1 MDLCYH
7 ECIYTAIIVVGYSLV
22 YTATKEPIHSI
33 CEMMEWSKP
42 INPPSQAEAVDS
54 LRKALYLMD
63 QAASHANLL
72 KNEWCRKIDFEP
84 CSPKS
89 CDEERKKFILHLLK
103 VAADLST
110 TWNKAV
116 SCATMMLWQAK
127 SIVDTLL
134 PNLSEKTRGRKAL
147 IAIKSWIE
155 WLDPKW
161 QQTSS
166 HVGMVHHNN
175 IAAAEQWE
183 KAIAPSMFPRKFLDS
198 REASDYVEKVCRAAG
213 WEKIG
218 YREHEED
225 FFLTYY
231 WSLCRQPEGFNLEI
245 FFPEEELRNEVL
257 DLECSLSLSFHAET
271 ILPHEMS
278 KQAVTELLQKR
289 IFHVDEVIGEVVCF
303 LDTKPIE
310 QIMIWIDVQK
320 MLKLVELEK
329 LTSAW
334 NQRMCAELEKW
345 GSTWNQRISAVG
357 NALREMME
365 TLHLLSSILDQGNER
380 QKWLTIRAEAEKML
394 PSWASYIYGI
404 NQLFHRTEE
413 ARTIWQTLFE
423 TNSFTEKELPDSW
436 YAYASS
442 IPEEEREAVEAILR
456 IRYHIDW
463 MFRNDKSNEGYQ
475 QNRFTQ
481 MIYDWMQWK
490 AQLLEPETSSFS
502 LLATPDSDVYHQ
514 NLFLD
519 LVAHPTCNIKKE
531 VLRWLRMKQ
540 PPVIDQKVVRALI
553 FPEKWPDKEVSLLEK
568 EKSLETL
575 GNVKKLLSDWLQDM
589 SITKAAIQEMLTP
602 IGVLSL
608 VSPSEA
614 RLKTDADKIYSTW
627 CSYTQRIKGLVEK
640 IANVEDHWQSL
651 VSTETVS
658 TTTLSLNEDS
668 VKEKKTDTKSPAKI
682 HANVRISLRPKH
694 FFSRSLLNH
703 LTNEEHQTIVA
714 TDSFIQEVREIFY
727 SSFTGQY
734 CDSIYTLDS
743 TGQKKTTP
751 HIRRRTRWL
760 GYDWFQLKHQLQQL
774 DASIHVNGMCT
785 DEIEKMTEMR

>member
-1 MDLCYH
+1 
-7 ECIYTAIIVVGYSLV
+7 
-22 YTATKEPIHSI
+22 
-33 CEMMEWSKP
+33 MEWSKP
-42 INPPSQAEAVDS
+42 INPPSQAEAVNS
-54 LRKALYLMD
+54 LKKALYLME
-63 QAASHANLL
+63 QAAVHANLL
-72 KNEWCRKIDFEP
+72 NNEWCQKINFKP

-89 CDEERKKFILHLLK
+89 YDEEGKKSILHLLK
-103 VAADLST
+103 VAAALST

-134 PNLSEKTRGRKAL
+134 SNISEKTRGREAL

-166 HVGMVHHNN
+166 HVGKAHHNN

-183 KAIAPSMFPRKFLDS
+183 KAIAPSMFLRKFLDAG
-198 REASDYVEKVCRAAG
+198 EAYDYVKKVCQAAG
-213 WEKIG
+213 WEEIG

-231 WSLCRQPEGFNLEI
+231 WSLRRQPEGFNLRI

-257 DLECSLSLSFHAET
+257 NLECSLSLSFHTET
-271 ILPHEMS
+271 TLPHEMN
-278 KQAVTELLQKR
+278 KQAMMKSLQRR
-289 IFHVDEVIGEVVCF
+289 IFHVDEAIGEVVCF
-303 LDTKPIE
+303 LETKPIA
-310 QIMIWIDVQK
+310 QIMQWINVQHLLEK
-320 MLKLVELEK
+320 SLMELEK
-329 LTSAW
+329 LA
-334 NQRMCAELEKW
+334 
-345 GSTWNQRISAVG
+345 STWNQRMSAVE
-357 NALREMME
+357 NALCEMME
-365 TLHLLSSILDQGNER
+365 TFHLLSSILDQGNER
-380 QKWLTIRAEAEKML
+380 QKWLALRAEAEKML

-404 NQLFHRTEE
+404 NQLFRRTEE
-413 ARTIWQTLFE
+413 ARTIWQTLFQ
-423 TNSFTEKELPDSW
+423 TNSSAKKELPDLW
-436 YAYASS
+436 YAYASF
-442 IPEEEREAVEAILR
+442 IPEEERETIEAILR

-481 MIYDWMQWK
+481 MVYDWMRWK

-502 LLATPDSDVYHQ
+502 LLTTPDSDVYHQ

-519 LVAHPTCNIKKE
+519 SVAHPTCNIKKE

-575 GNVKKLLSDWLQDM
+575 ENVKKWLSDWLQDM
-589 SITKAAIQEMLTP
+589 YAAKEAIQKILAP
-602 IGVLSL
+602 IGVLSF

-614 RLKTDADKIYSTW
+614 GLKIEADSIYSAW
-627 CSYTQRIKGLVEK
+627 RSYTQRIKGLVEQ
-640 IANVEDHWQSL
+640 IANVEDRWQSL
-651 VSTETVS
+651 VSTEAVS
-658 TTTLSLNEDS
+658 ATTLSLNEDS

-682 HANVRISLRPKH
+682 HANVRISLHPKH
-694 FFSRSLLNH
+694 SFSRPFLNH
-703 LTNEEHQTIVA
+703 LTNEEYQTILA
-714 TDSFIQEVREIFY
+714 TDSFIQEVREILY
-727 SSFTGQY
+727 SFFTGQY
-734 CDSIYTLDS
+734 RDSIYTLDS
-743 TGQKKTTP
+743 TGQRKETP
-751 HIRRRTRWL
+751 HIRRRIPWL

-774 DASIHVNGMCT
+774 DASIHVNGTCT
-785 DEIEKMTEMR
+785 DEMEKMTRIW